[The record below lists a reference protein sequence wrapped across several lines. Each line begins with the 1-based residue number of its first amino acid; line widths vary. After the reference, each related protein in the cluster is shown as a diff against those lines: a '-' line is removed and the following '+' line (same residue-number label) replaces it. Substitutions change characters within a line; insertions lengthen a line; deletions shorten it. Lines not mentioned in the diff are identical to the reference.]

1 MFNSADSPQRAPPCP
16 EWRKCQSIRLFRL
29 NGNWTNGGACWSI
42 WRPTTA
48 TAALKWIPSPML
60 AKTADCEASA
70 AFGSLSMIADSAAR
84 LEALD
89 VSQSFI
95 VQAPAGSGKTE
106 LLIQRYLKLLATVET
121 PDAVVAITFTRKA
134 AGEMR
139 SRVITALQTAQRGI
153 EPVAEHERVTFQIAR
168 HVLEHER
175 RLEWNLLQNPARL
188 RIETIDALCA
198 SITRR
203 MPWLSRFGAMP
214 EIIEKAE
221 GLYREAARNTL
232 SHLEEGHD
240 GLAYLLLHLDND
252 FQRAKQLI
260 TQMLATRDH
269 WLRYIGIPREDLE
282 GSLQRIVSNELEQLR
297 GAFDDDAAVELPE
310 ARLEDLGNWM

>member
-89 VSQSFI
+89 VLQSFI

-106 LLIQRYLKLLATVET
+106 LLIQRYLKLLETVDT

-139 SRVITALQTAQRGI
+139 SRVMEALRSAERGVHP
-153 EPVAEHERVTFQIAR
+153 EAEHERLTYQISR
-168 HVLEHER
+168 NVLDHGR
-175 RLEWNLLQNPARL
+175 QLGWDLLRNPARL

-198 SITRR
+198 SI
-203 MPWLSRFGAMP
+203 
-214 EIIEKAE
+214 
-221 GLYREAARNTL
+221 
-232 SHLEEGHD
+232 
-240 GLAYLLLHLDND
+240 
-252 FQRAKQLI
+252 
-260 TQMLATRDH
+260 
-269 WLRYIGIPREDLE
+269 
-282 GSLQRIVSNELEQLR
+282 
-297 GAFDDDAAVELPE
+297 
-310 ARLEDLGNWM
+310 